1 MAAGRWGSRAAAAL
15 APSPARASAGSPRDT
30 STVIR
35 TLWPVKEQ
43 PGHADQRELARIRPE
58 HWGLAP
64 AGCATCR
71 WASATTMGSSPAR
84 RAAAG
89 SAPERDEDT
98 ELAWTGLTEEMGKI

>member
-1 MAAGRWGSRAAAAL
+1 MAAGRWGSRAAAAS

-43 PGHADQRELARIRPE
+43 PGHADQRELARIRHE

-64 AGCATCR
+64 GRLCHLPVGIGDHHGELT
-71 WASATTMGSSPAR
+71 G
-84 RAAAG
+84 AAG
-89 SAPERDEDT
+89 GRWLST
-98 ELAWTGLTEEMGKI
+98 